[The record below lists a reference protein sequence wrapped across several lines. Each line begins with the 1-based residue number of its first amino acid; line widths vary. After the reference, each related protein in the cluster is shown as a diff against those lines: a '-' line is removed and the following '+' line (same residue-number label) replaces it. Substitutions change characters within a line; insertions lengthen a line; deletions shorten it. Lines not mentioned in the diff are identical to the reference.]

1 MNEEQVT
8 GEPTVETDFTA
19 ENQEKKSSFTQDEID
34 RIVKERLSRERQKIL
49 KQYEGVDVEKYRTLI
64 QAEEQKQTEEHAKR
78 GEFEKILT
86 STVGKKDAAIQQ
98 LQKELQA
105 IKVDGAVLNA
115 ASSRKAV
122 NPQQV
127 VRLLKD
133 QIRLNDA
140 GQVEVLDETGSVRYN
155 DSGASMT
162 ADELV
167 DSFLSENPHFV
178 SAGPS
183 GTGSQSSV
191 AQANGRMGNVDI
203 DKLNMNDPSQRAIF
217 KEHMKSKGIRI

>member
-1 MNEEQVT
+1 M
-8 GEPTVETDFTA
+8 
-19 ENQEKKSSFTQDEID
+19 
-34 RIVKERLSRERQKIL
+34 
-49 KQYEGVDVEKYRTLI
+49 
-64 QAEEQKQTEEHAKR
+64 
-78 GEFEKILT
+78 
-86 STVGKKDAAIQQ
+86 
-98 LQKELQA
+98 
-105 IKVDGAVLNA
+105 
-115 ASSRKAV
+115 
-122 NPQQV
+122 

-155 DSGASMT
+155 DTGAAMT